1 MAMKPVI
8 YRNIFTNDRVVCK
21 NTKNIKL
28 IEGIEYIEVEPVSD
42 HKRRSFLM
50 RLDSLVKV
58 KAKDLV

>member
-1 MAMKPVI
+1 MKLVV
-8 YRNIFTNDRVVCK
+8 YRNIFTNDRVICR

-28 IEGIEYIEVEPVSD
+28 IEGVEYIEVEPVVD

-58 KAKDLV
+58 KTKDLV